1 MPART
6 KHEPPMPQRV
16 QPLPQAGRQPARP
29 SEGPGLVLTAVS
41 ILCTVL
47 GTVLLCLGVF
57 VMKDPVPQAAP
68 VAEQTETQPQEAEVQ
83 QPETQP
89 ESVPAGSQTE
99 EDIWSEPASEE
110 VKTGGPADPWQT
122 SDSQPEETAEADSN
136 SQEEPVPQQDPFEDP
151 AQEGG
156 ETATQAQE
164 TAFRAAHGQ
173 PEQPEQQPEPQR
185 EKNQAKTILTV
196 VGLLLLLAGAV
207 LGIVNGLLQQAKLKT
222 AARQLEKLEARLQ
235 EYAHQHRDPT
245 WEEKLRFALEQVPA
259 LEHAPQEPVRPA
271 AAPYGGAAPRPRPV
285 NPAPVQQVPVQ
296 QVPVQQVPVQQD
308 PRSLGDAAYA
318 AQLAAGAQKA
328 ALALQ
333 ADGRFEGATIDIT
346 TCLNAYRGGQ
356 DIPYHVDQTN
366 KTVGTPYFA
375 YLSGSRMAVL
385 YPNPFVVKKM
395 GLADMERQQYIL
407 KAFRVVTPSG
417 EITPQSLAGGQNQAA
432 VQNLTVR
439 RVTGAVLDDQ
449 LVVVQPGQIELG

>member
-89 ESVPAGSQTE
+89 ESVPAESQTE
-99 EDIWSEPASEE
+99 EDVWSEPASEE
-110 VKTGGPADPWQT
+110 VETGGPADPWQT

-136 SQEEPVPQQDPFEDP
+136 SQEEPVPQQEPFEDP

-173 PEQPEQQPEPQR
+173 PEQPEQQPE
-185 EKNQAKTILTV
+185 KNLAKTILTV

-296 QVPVQQVPVQQD
+296 QD

-385 YPNPFVVKKM
+385 YPNPFVVEKM

>member
-1 MPART
+1 MPERT

-89 ESVPAGSQTE
+89 ESVPAESQTE
-99 EDIWSEPASEE
+99 EDVWSEPASEE
-110 VKTGGPADPWQT
+110 VETGGPADPWQT

-173 PEQPEQQPEPQR
+173 PEQPEQQPEPQQ

-222 AARQLEKLEARLQ
+222 AARQMEKLEARLQ

-285 NPAPVQQVPVQ
+285 NPAPVQ

-385 YPNPFVVKKM
+385 YPNPFVVEKM

>member
-89 ESVPAGSQTE
+89 ESVPAESQTE
-99 EDIWSEPASEE
+99 EDVWSEPASEE
-110 VKTGGPADPWQT
+110 EETGGPADPWQT
-122 SDSQPEETAEADSN
+122 ADSQPEETAETDSN
-136 SQEEPVPQQDPFEDP
+136 SQEEPVPQQEPFEDP

-173 PEQPEQQPEPQR
+173 PEQPEQQPEPHQ
-185 EKNQAKTILTV
+185 EKNLAKTILTV
-196 VGLLLLLAGAV
+196 VGLLLLLAGTV

-285 NPAPVQQVPVQ
+285 NPA
-296 QVPVQQVPVQQD
+296 PVQQVPVQQD

-385 YPNPFVVKKM
+385 YPNPFVVEKM

>member
-16 QPLPQAGRQPARP
+16 QPLPQAGRQPTRP
-29 SEGPGLVLTAVS
+29 SEGPGPVLTAVS

-89 ESVPAGSQTE
+89 ESVPAESQTE
-99 EDIWSEPASEE
+99 EDVWSEPASEE
-110 VKTGGPADPWQT
+110 VETGGPADPWQT

-136 SQEEPVPQQDPFEDP
+136 SQEEPVPQQEPFEDP
-151 AQEGG
+151 AQEGA

-173 PEQPEQQPEPQR
+173 PEQPEQQPEQPESQP
-185 EKNQAKTILTV
+185 EKNLAKTILTV

-296 QVPVQQVPVQQD
+296 QD

-346 TCLNAYRGGQ
+346 TCLNAYRAGQ
-356 DIPYHVDQTN
+356 DIPYHVDQAN

-375 YLSGSRMAVL
+375 YLSGNRMAVL
-385 YPNPFVVKKM
+385 YPNPFVVEKL

-407 KAFRVVTPSG
+407 KAFRVVTPGG

>member
-83 QPETQP
+83 QPEALPETQP
-89 ESVPAGSQTE
+89 ESAPAESQP
-99 EDIWSEPASEE
+99 EDVWSEPASDE
-110 VKTGGPADPWQT
+110 VETGGPADSWQT

-136 SQEEPVPQQDPFEDP
+136 SQEEPVPQQETVEDP

-156 ETATQAQE
+156 ETATQARE
-164 TAFRAAHGQ
+164 TSFRAAHGQ
-173 PEQPEQQPEPQR
+173 PEPQQ
-185 EKNQAKTILTV
+185 EKNLAKTILTV

-259 LEHAPQEPVRPA
+259 LERAPQEPVRPA
-271 AAPYGGAAPRPRPV
+271 AAPYGGAAPRPQPV
-285 NPAPVQQVPVQ
+285 NPAPVQQM
-296 QVPVQQVPVQQD
+296 PVQQD
-308 PRSLGDAAYA
+308 PRSLGDAVYA
-318 AQLAAGAQKA
+318 AQLAAGAQNA

-346 TCLNAYRGGQ
+346 TCLNAYRAGQ
-356 DIPYHVDQTN
+356 DIPYHVDQAN

-385 YPNPFVVKKM
+385 YPNPFVVEKL

-407 KAFRVVTPSG
+407 KAFRVVTPGG
-417 EITPQSLAGGQNQAA
+417 EITPQTLAAA
-432 VQNLTVR
+432 QNLTVR

-449 LVVVQPGQIELG
+449 LVVVRPGQIELG

>member
-89 ESVPAGSQTE
+89 ESVPAESQTE
-99 EDIWSEPASEE
+99 EDVWSEPASEE
-110 VKTGGPADPWQT
+110 VETGGPADPWQT
-122 SDSQPEETAEADSN
+122 ADSQPEETAETDSN
-136 SQEEPVPQQDPFEDP
+136 SQEEPVPQQEPFEDP
-151 AQEGG
+151 AQEGA

-173 PEQPEQQPEPQR
+173 PEQPEQQPE
-185 EKNQAKTILTV
+185 KNLAKTILTV
-196 VGLLLLLAGAV
+196 VGLLLLLAGTV

-285 NPAPVQQVPVQ
+285 NPA
-296 QVPVQQVPVQQD
+296 PVQQVPVQQD

-385 YPNPFVVKKM
+385 YPNPFVVEKM

>member
-16 QPLPQAGRQPARP
+16 QPLPQGGRQPARP

-89 ESVPAGSQTE
+89 ESVPAESQTE
-99 EDIWSEPASEE
+99 EDVWSEPTSEE
-110 VKTGGPADPWQT
+110 VETGGPADPWQT
-122 SDSQPEETAEADSN
+122 ADSQPEETAEADSN
-136 SQEEPVPQQDPFEDP
+136 SQEEPVPQQEPFEDP

-173 PEQPEQQPEPQR
+173 PEQPEQQPEPQQ
-185 EKNQAKTILTV
+185 EKNLAKTILTV

-296 QVPVQQVPVQQD
+296 QD

-385 YPNPFVVKKM
+385 YPNPFVVEKM

>member
-16 QPLPQAGRQPARP
+16 QPLPQGGRQPARP

-89 ESVPAGSQTE
+89 ESVPAESQTE
-99 EDIWSEPASEE
+99 EDVWSEPTSEE
-110 VKTGGPADPWQT
+110 VETGGPADPWQT
-122 SDSQPEETAEADSN
+122 ADSQPEETAEADSN
-136 SQEEPVPQQDPFEDP
+136 SQEEPVPQQEPFEDP

-173 PEQPEQQPEPQR
+173 PEQPEQQPEPQQ
-185 EKNQAKTILTV
+185 EKNLAKTILTV

-296 QVPVQQVPVQQD
+296 QD

-375 YLSGSRMAVL
+375 YLSGNRMAVL
-385 YPNPFVVKKM
+385 YPNPFVVEKL

>member
-89 ESVPAGSQTE
+89 ESVPAESQTE
-99 EDIWSEPASEE
+99 EDVWSEPASEE
-110 VKTGGPADPWQT
+110 VETGGPADPWQT
-122 SDSQPEETAEADSN
+122 SDSQPEETAEDDSN

-173 PEQPEQQPEPQR
+173 PEQPEQQPEPQQ

-222 AARQLEKLEARLQ
+222 AARQMEKLEARLQ

-285 NPAPVQQVPVQ
+285 NPA
-296 QVPVQQVPVQQD
+296 PVQQVPVQQD

-385 YPNPFVVKKM
+385 YPNPFVVEKM

>member
-89 ESVPAGSQTE
+89 ESVPAESQTE
-99 EDIWSEPASEE
+99 EDVWSEPTSEE
-110 VKTGGPADPWQT
+110 VETGGPADPWQT
-122 SDSQPEETAEADSN
+122 TDSQPEETAEADSN
-136 SQEEPVPQQDPFEDP
+136 SQEEPVPQQEPFEDP

-173 PEQPEQQPEPQR
+173 PEQPEQQPEPQQ
-185 EKNQAKTILTV
+185 EKNLAKTILTV

-296 QVPVQQVPVQQD
+296 QD

-385 YPNPFVVKKM
+385 YPNPFVVEKM

>member
-1 MPART
+1 M
-6 KHEPPMPQRV
+6 
-16 QPLPQAGRQPARP
+16 
-29 SEGPGLVLTAVS
+29 LTAVS

-89 ESVPAGSQTE
+89 ESVPAESQTE
-99 EDIWSEPASEE
+99 EDVWSEPASEE
-110 VKTGGPADPWQT
+110 VETGGPADPWQT
-122 SDSQPEETAEADSN
+122 ADSQPEETAETDSN
-136 SQEEPVPQQDPFEDP
+136 SQEEPVPQQEPFEDP

-173 PEQPEQQPEPQR
+173 PEQPEQQPEPHQ
-185 EKNQAKTILTV
+185 EKNLAKTILTV
-196 VGLLLLLAGAV
+196 VGLLLLLAGTV

-285 NPAPVQQVPVQ
+285 NPA
-296 QVPVQQVPVQQD
+296 PVQQVPVQQD

-385 YPNPFVVKKM
+385 YPNPFVVEKM

>member
-89 ESVPAGSQTE
+89 ESVPAESQTE
-99 EDIWSEPASEE
+99 EDVWSEPASEE
-110 VKTGGPADPWQT
+110 VETGGPADPWQT

-136 SQEEPVPQQDPFEDP
+136 SQEELVPQQDPFEDP

-156 ETATQAQE
+156 E

-173 PEQPEQQPEPQR
+173 PEQPEQQPEPQQ

-235 EYAHQHRDPT
+235 EYAHQHRNPT

-285 NPAPVQQVPVQ
+285 NPA
-296 QVPVQQVPVQQD
+296 PVQQD

-385 YPNPFVVKKM
+385 YPNPFVVEKM

>member
-89 ESVPAGSQTE
+89 ESVPAESQTE
-99 EDIWSEPASEE
+99 EDVWSEPASEE
-110 VKTGGPADPWQT
+110 VETGGPADPWQT

-136 SQEEPVPQQDPFEDP
+136 SQEEPVPQQEPFEDP
-151 AQEGG
+151 AQEGA

-173 PEQPEQQPEPQR
+173 PEQPEQQPEPHQ
-185 EKNQAKTILTV
+185 EKNLAKTILTV
-196 VGLLLLLAGAV
+196 VGLLLLLAGTV

-285 NPAPVQQVPVQ
+285 NPA
-296 QVPVQQVPVQQD
+296 PVQQVPVQQD

-385 YPNPFVVKKM
+385 YPNPFVVEKM

>member
-89 ESVPAGSQTE
+89 ESVPAESQTE
-99 EDIWSEPASEE
+99 EEVWSEPASEE
-110 VKTGGPADPWQT
+110 VETGGPADPWQT
-122 SDSQPEETAEADSN
+122 ADSQPEETAETDSN
-136 SQEEPVPQQDPFEDP
+136 SQEEPVPQQEPFEDP

-173 PEQPEQQPEPQR
+173 PEQPEQQPEPHQ
-185 EKNQAKTILTV
+185 EKNLAKTILTV
-196 VGLLLLLAGAV
+196 VGLLLLLAGTV

-296 QVPVQQVPVQQD
+296 QD

-346 TCLNAYRGGQ
+346 TCLNAYRGG
-356 DIPYHVDQTN
+356 
-366 KTVGTPYFA
+366 
-375 YLSGSRMAVL
+375 
-385 YPNPFVVKKM
+385 
-395 GLADMERQQYIL
+395 
-407 KAFRVVTPSG
+407 
-417 EITPQSLAGGQNQAA
+417 
-432 VQNLTVR
+432 
-439 RVTGAVLDDQ
+439 
-449 LVVVQPGQIELG
+449 

>member
-16 QPLPQAGRQPARP
+16 QPLPQAGRQPTRP

-89 ESVPAGSQTE
+89 ESVPAESQTE
-99 EDIWSEPASEE
+99 EDVWSEPASEE
-110 VKTGGPADPWQT
+110 VETGGPADPWQT
-122 SDSQPEETAEADSN
+122 ADSQPEETAETDSN
-136 SQEEPVPQQDPFEDP
+136 SQEEPVPQQEPFEDP
-151 AQEGG
+151 AQEGA

-173 PEQPEQQPEPQR
+173 PEQPEQQPE
-185 EKNQAKTILTV
+185 KNLAKTILTV
-196 VGLLLLLAGAV
+196 VGLLLLLAGTV

-285 NPAPVQQVPVQ
+285 NPA
-296 QVPVQQVPVQQD
+296 PVQQVPVQQD

-385 YPNPFVVKKM
+385 YPNPFVVEKM

>member
-89 ESVPAGSQTE
+89 ESVPAESQTE

-173 PEQPEQQPEPQR
+173 PEQQPEPQQ

-259 LEHAPQEPVRPA
+259 LEHAPHEPVRPA

-285 NPAPVQQVPVQ
+285 NPAPVQ

-346 TCLNAYRGGQ
+346 ACLNAYRGGQ

-385 YPNPFVVKKM
+385 YPNPFVVEKM

-449 LVVVQPGQIELG
+449 LVVAQPGQIELG

>member
-89 ESVPAGSQTE
+89 ESVPAESQTE
-99 EDIWSEPASEE
+99 EDVWSEPASEE
-110 VKTGGPADPWQT
+110 VETGGPADPWQT

-173 PEQPEQQPEPQR
+173 PEQPEQQPEPQQ

-222 AARQLEKLEARLQ
+222 AARQMEKLEARLQ

-285 NPAPVQQVPVQ
+285 NPA
-296 QVPVQQVPVQQD
+296 PVQQVPVQQD

-385 YPNPFVVKKM
+385 YPNPFVVEKM

>member
-89 ESVPAGSQTE
+89 ESVPAESQTE
-99 EDIWSEPASEE
+99 EDVWSEPASEE
-110 VKTGGPADPWQT
+110 VETGGPADPWQT
-122 SDSQPEETAEADSN
+122 SDSQPEETAETDSN
-136 SQEEPVPQQDPFEDP
+136 SQEEPVPQQEPFEDP

-173 PEQPEQQPEPQR
+173 PEQPEQQPEPHQ
-185 EKNQAKTILTV
+185 EKNLAKTILTV

-296 QVPVQQVPVQQD
+296 QD

-385 YPNPFVVKKM
+385 YPNPFVVEKM

>member
-89 ESVPAGSQTE
+89 ESVPAESQTE
-99 EDIWSEPASEE
+99 EDVWSEPASEE
-110 VKTGGPADPWQT
+110 VETGGPADPWQT
-122 SDSQPEETAEADSN
+122 ADSQPEETAETDSN
-136 SQEEPVPQQDPFEDP
+136 SQEEPVPQQEPFEDP
-151 AQEGG
+151 AQEGA

-173 PEQPEQQPEPQR
+173 PEQPEQQPEPHQ
-185 EKNQAKTILTV
+185 EKNLAKTILTV
-196 VGLLLLLAGAV
+196 VGLLLLLAGTV

-285 NPAPVQQVPVQ
+285 NPA
-296 QVPVQQVPVQQD
+296 PVQQVPVQQD

-385 YPNPFVVKKM
+385 YPNPFVVEKM

>member
-89 ESVPAGSQTE
+89 ESVPAESQTE

-173 PEQPEQQPEPQR
+173 PEQQPEPQQ

-296 QVPVQQVPVQQD
+296 QVPVQQD

-346 TCLNAYRGGQ
+346 ACLNAYRGGQ

-385 YPNPFVVKKM
+385 YPNPFVVEKM

-439 RVTGAVLDDQ
+439 RVAGAVLDDQ

>member
-89 ESVPAGSQTE
+89 ESVPAESQTE
-99 EDIWSEPASEE
+99 EDVWSEPTSEE
-110 VKTGGPADPWQT
+110 VETGGPADPWQT
-122 SDSQPEETAEADSN
+122 ADSQPEETAETDSN
-136 SQEEPVPQQDPFEDP
+136 SQEEPVPQQEPFEDP
-151 AQEGG
+151 AQEGT

-173 PEQPEQQPEPQR
+173 PEQPESQPE
-185 EKNQAKTILTV
+185 KNLAKTILTV

-296 QVPVQQVPVQQD
+296 QD

-385 YPNPFVVKKM
+385 YPNPFVVEKM

>member
-89 ESVPAGSQTE
+89 ESVPAESQTE
-99 EDIWSEPASEE
+99 EDVWSEPASEE
-110 VKTGGPADPWQT
+110 VETGGPADPWQT

-136 SQEEPVPQQDPFEDP
+136 SQEEPVPQQEPFEDP

-173 PEQPEQQPEPQR
+173 PEQPEQQPEPHQ
-185 EKNQAKTILTV
+185 EKNLAKTILTV
-196 VGLLLLLAGAV
+196 VGLLLLLAGTV

-285 NPAPVQQVPVQ
+285 NPA
-296 QVPVQQVPVQQD
+296 PVQQVPVQQD

-385 YPNPFVVKKM
+385 YPNPFVVEKM

>member
-89 ESVPAGSQTE
+89 ESVPAESQTE

-173 PEQPEQQPEPQR
+173 PEQPEQQPEPQQ

-296 QVPVQQVPVQQD
+296 QVPVQQD

-346 TCLNAYRGGQ
+346 ACLNAYRGGQ

-385 YPNPFVVKKM
+385 YPNPFVVEKM

>member
-89 ESVPAGSQTE
+89 ESVPAESQTE
-99 EDIWSEPASEE
+99 EDVWSEPASEE
-110 VKTGGPADPWQT
+110 VETGGPADPWQT

-173 PEQPEQQPEPQR
+173 PEQPEQQPEPQQ
-185 EKNQAKTILTV
+185 EKNQSKTILTV

-222 AARQLEKLEARLQ
+222 AARQMEKLEARLQ

-285 NPAPVQQVPVQ
+285 NPA
-296 QVPVQQVPVQQD
+296 PVQQVPVQQD

-385 YPNPFVVKKM
+385 YPNPFVVEKM

>member
-89 ESVPAGSQTE
+89 ESVPAESQTE
-99 EDIWSEPASEE
+99 EDVWSEPASEE
-110 VKTGGPADPWQT
+110 VETGGPADPWQT
-122 SDSQPEETAEADSN
+122 ADSQPEETAETDSN
-136 SQEEPVPQQDPFEDP
+136 SQEEPVPQQEPFEDP
-151 AQEGG
+151 AQEGA

-173 PEQPEQQPEPQR
+173 PEQPEQQPE
-185 EKNQAKTILTV
+185 KNLAKTILTV

-296 QVPVQQVPVQQD
+296 QD

-385 YPNPFVVKKM
+385 YPNPFVVEKM

>member
-89 ESVPAGSQTE
+89 ESVPAESQTE
-99 EDIWSEPASEE
+99 EDVWSEPASEE
-110 VKTGGPADPWQT
+110 VETGGPADPWQT
-122 SDSQPEETAEADSN
+122 ADSQPEETAETDSN
-136 SQEEPVPQQDPFEDP
+136 SQEEPVPQQEPFEDP

-173 PEQPEQQPEPQR
+173 PEQPEQQPEPHQ
-185 EKNQAKTILTV
+185 EKNLAKTILTV
-196 VGLLLLLAGAV
+196 VGLLLLLAGTV

-285 NPAPVQQVPVQ
+285 NPA
-296 QVPVQQVPVQQD
+296 PVQQVPVQQD

-385 YPNPFVVKKM
+385 YPNPFVVEKM

>member
-16 QPLPQAGRQPARP
+16 QPLPQAGRQPTRP

-89 ESVPAGSQTE
+89 ESVPAESQTE
-99 EDIWSEPASEE
+99 EDVWSEPASEE
-110 VKTGGPADPWQT
+110 VETGGPADPWQT

-136 SQEEPVPQQDPFEDP
+136 SQEEPVPQQEPFEDP

-173 PEQPEQQPEPQR
+173 PEQPEQQPEPHQ
-185 EKNQAKTILTV
+185 EKNLAKTILTV
-196 VGLLLLLAGAV
+196 VGLLLLLAGTV

-285 NPAPVQQVPVQ
+285 NPA
-296 QVPVQQVPVQQD
+296 PVQQVPVQQD

-385 YPNPFVVKKM
+385 YPNPFVVEKM

>member
-1 MPART
+1 M
-6 KHEPPMPQRV
+6 
-16 QPLPQAGRQPARP
+16 
-29 SEGPGLVLTAVS
+29 
-41 ILCTVL
+41 
-47 GTVLLCLGVF
+47 
-57 VMKDPVPQAAP
+57 
-68 VAEQTETQPQEAEVQ
+68 
-83 QPETQP
+83 
-89 ESVPAGSQTE
+89 
-99 EDIWSEPASEE
+99 
-110 VKTGGPADPWQT
+110 
-122 SDSQPEETAEADSN
+122 
-136 SQEEPVPQQDPFEDP
+136 
-151 AQEGG
+151 
-156 ETATQAQE
+156 
-164 TAFRAAHGQ
+164 
-173 PEQPEQQPEPQR
+173 
-185 EKNQAKTILTV
+185 
-196 VGLLLLLAGAV
+196 
-207 LGIVNGLLQQAKLKT
+207 
-222 AARQLEKLEARLQ
+222 
-235 EYAHQHRDPT
+235 
-245 WEEKLRFALEQVPA
+245 PA

-285 NPAPVQQVPVQ
+285 NPAPVP
-296 QVPVQQVPVQQD
+296 QVPVQQD

-385 YPNPFVVKKM
+385 YPNPFVVEKL

-417 EITPQSLAGGQNQAA
+417 EITPQSLAGGQNQAS

>member
-89 ESVPAGSQTE
+89 ESVPAESQTE
-99 EDIWSEPASEE
+99 EDVWSEPASEE
-110 VKTGGPADPWQT
+110 VETGGPADPWQT
-122 SDSQPEETAEADSN
+122 SDSQPEETAETDSN
-136 SQEEPVPQQDPFEDP
+136 SQEEPVPQQEPFEDP
-151 AQEGG
+151 AQEGA

-173 PEQPEQQPEPQR
+173 PEQPEQQPEPQQ
-185 EKNQAKTILTV
+185 EKNLAKTILTV

-296 QVPVQQVPVQQD
+296 QD

-385 YPNPFVVKKM
+385 YPNPFVVEKM

>member
-16 QPLPQAGRQPARP
+16 QPLPQAGRQPTRP

-89 ESVPAGSQTE
+89 ESVPAESQTE
-99 EDIWSEPASEE
+99 EDVWSEPASEE
-110 VKTGGPADPWQT
+110 VETGGPADPWQT

-136 SQEEPVPQQDPFEDP
+136 SQEEPVPQQEPFEDP
-151 AQEGG
+151 AQEGA
-156 ETATQAQE
+156 ETAPQAQE

-173 PEQPEQQPEPQR
+173 PEQPEQQPE
-185 EKNQAKTILTV
+185 KNLAKTILTV

-296 QVPVQQVPVQQD
+296 QD

-385 YPNPFVVKKM
+385 YPNPFVVEKM

>member
-89 ESVPAGSQTE
+89 ESVPAESQTE

-173 PEQPEQQPEPQR
+173 PEQQPESQQ

-296 QVPVQQVPVQQD
+296 QVPVQQD

-346 TCLNAYRGGQ
+346 ACLNAYRGGQ

-385 YPNPFVVKKM
+385 YPNPFVVEKM

>member
-89 ESVPAGSQTE
+89 ESQPESVPAESQTE
-99 EDIWSEPASEE
+99 EDVWSEPASEE
-110 VKTGGPADPWQT
+110 VETGGPADPWQT

-136 SQEEPVPQQDPFEDP
+136 SQEEPVPQQEPFEDP

-173 PEQPEQQPEPQR
+173 PEQPESQPE
-185 EKNQAKTILTV
+185 KNLTKTILTV

-285 NPAPVQQVPVQ
+285 NPAPVQQA
-296 QVPVQQVPVQQD
+296 PVQQD

-333 ADGRFEGATIDIT
+333 ADSRFEGATIDIT

-385 YPNPFVVKKM
+385 YPNPFVVEKM

>member
-1 MPART
+1 
-6 KHEPPMPQRV
+6 MPQRV

-89 ESVPAGSQTE
+89 ESVPAESQTE
-99 EDIWSEPASEE
+99 EDVWSEPASEE
-110 VKTGGPADPWQT
+110 VETGGPADPWQT

-173 PEQPEQQPEPQR
+173 PEQQPEPQQ

-296 QVPVQQVPVQQD
+296 QD

-385 YPNPFVVKKM
+385 YPNPFVVEKM

-407 KAFRVVTPSG
+407 KAFRVVTLSG
-417 EITPQSLAGGQNQAA
+417 EITPQSLAGG
-432 VQNLTVR
+432 QNLTVR

>member
-16 QPLPQAGRQPARP
+16 QPLPQAGRQPTRP

-89 ESVPAGSQTE
+89 ESVPAESQTE
-99 EDIWSEPASEE
+99 EDVWSEPASEE
-110 VKTGGPADPWQT
+110 VETGGPADPWQT
-122 SDSQPEETAEADSN
+122 ADSQPEETAETDSN
-136 SQEEPVPQQDPFEDP
+136 SQEEPVPQQEPFEDP

-173 PEQPEQQPEPQR
+173 PEQPEQQPEPHQ
-185 EKNQAKTILTV
+185 EKNLAKTILTV
-196 VGLLLLLAGAV
+196 VGLLLLLAGTV

-285 NPAPVQQVPVQ
+285 NPA
-296 QVPVQQVPVQQD
+296 PVQQVPVQQD

-385 YPNPFVVKKM
+385 YPNPFVVEKM

>member
-89 ESVPAGSQTE
+89 ESVPAESQTE
-99 EDIWSEPASEE
+99 EDVWSEPASEE
-110 VKTGGPADPWQT
+110 VETGGPADPWQT

-173 PEQPEQQPEPQR
+173 PEQPEQQPEPQQ

-296 QVPVQQVPVQQD
+296 QVPVQQD

-385 YPNPFVVKKM
+385 YPNPFVVEKM

>member
-89 ESVPAGSQTE
+89 ESVPAESQTE
-99 EDIWSEPASEE
+99 EDVWSEPASEE
-110 VKTGGPADPWQT
+110 VETGGPADPWQT
-122 SDSQPEETAEADSN
+122 ADSQPEETAETDSN
-136 SQEEPVPQQDPFEDP
+136 SQEEPVPQQEPFEDP

-173 PEQPEQQPEPQR
+173 PEQPEQQPEPHQ
-185 EKNQAKTILTV
+185 EKNLAKTILTV
-196 VGLLLLLAGAV
+196 VGLLLLLAGTV

-271 AAPYGGAAPRPRPV
+271 AAPYGGAAPRPQPV
-285 NPAPVQQVPVQ
+285 NPA
-296 QVPVQQVPVQQD
+296 PVQQVPVQQD

-385 YPNPFVVKKM
+385 YPNPFVVEKM

>member
-68 VAEQTETQPQEAEVQ
+68 VAEQTETQSQEAEVQ

-89 ESVPAGSQTE
+89 ESVPAESQTE

-173 PEQPEQQPEPQR
+173 PEQQPEPQQ

-296 QVPVQQVPVQQD
+296 QD

-346 TCLNAYRGGQ
+346 ACLNAYRGGQ

-385 YPNPFVVKKM
+385 YPNPFVVEKM

>member
-16 QPLPQAGRQPARP
+16 QPLPQAGRQPTRP

-89 ESVPAGSQTE
+89 ESVPAESQTE
-99 EDIWSEPASEE
+99 EDVWSEPASEE
-110 VKTGGPADPWQT
+110 VETGGPADPWQT

-136 SQEEPVPQQDPFEDP
+136 SQEEPVPQQEPFEDP
-151 AQEGG
+151 AQEGA

-173 PEQPEQQPEPQR
+173 PEQPEQQPE
-185 EKNQAKTILTV
+185 KNLAKTILTV

-296 QVPVQQVPVQQD
+296 QD

-385 YPNPFVVKKM
+385 YPNPFVVEKM

>member
-89 ESVPAGSQTE
+89 ESVPAESQTE
-99 EDIWSEPASEE
+99 EDVWSEPASEE
-110 VKTGGPADPWQT
+110 VETGGPADPWQT

-164 TAFRAAHGQ
+164 SAFRAAHGQ
-173 PEQPEQQPEPQR
+173 PEQQPEPQQ

-296 QVPVQQVPVQQD
+296 QD

-385 YPNPFVVKKM
+385 YPNPFVVEKM

-407 KAFRVVTPSG
+407 KAFRVVTLSG
-417 EITPQSLAGGQNQAA
+417 EITPQSLAGG
-432 VQNLTVR
+432 QNLTVR

>member
-89 ESVPAGSQTE
+89 ESVPAESQTE

-173 PEQPEQQPEPQR
+173 PEQQPEPQQ

-296 QVPVQQVPVQQD
+296 QVPVQQD

-346 TCLNAYRGGQ
+346 ACLNAYRGGQ

-385 YPNPFVVKKM
+385 YPNPFVVEKM